1 MNPSFDKR
9 IRKVC
14 ALVSATLILPAVAYA
29 DPGGVPAEIAALQ
42 AQVTA
47 LRNQVNTLLSNNGLA
62 YLITITDAQGAF
74 ASRGVLTFH
83 ADHTMS
89 AIDSGQGGPTSF
101 FTSQLGSWKSGN
113 AGSLLARTIDFD
125 FPPTAAVA
133 RLDYTV
139 NFSSDRTQV
148 TGTIALRTFPLLGNP
163 LDGDGTVVGEF
174 TFTGTL
180 VTP

>member
-1 MNPSFDKR
+1 LASLAPTPAQAQAVPPPATIAVLQKQ
-9 IRKVC
+9 V
-14 ALVSATLILPAVAYA
+14 ATLQ
-29 DPGGVPAEIAALQ
+29 LQ
-42 AQVTA
+42 VQS
-47 LRNQVNTLLSNNGLA
+47 LQSQVNTLLSNNGLA

-89 AIDSGQGGPTSF
+89 AINSEQGGPTFF

-125 FPPTAAVA
+125 FPPNADVA

-148 TGTIALRTFPLLGNP
+148 TGTIALRTFPLQGDP
-163 LDGDGTVVGEF
+163 LDGDGTVVGIF
-174 TFTGTL
+174 TFIGTL

>member
-1 MNPSFDKR
+1 MASQ
-9 IRKVC
+9 
-14 ALVSATLILPAVAYA
+14 
-29 DPGGVPAEIAALQ
+29 EICEHR
-42 AQVTA
+42 AQ
-47 LRNQVNTLLSNNGLA
+47 RNA
-62 YLITITDAQGAF
+62 
-74 ASRGVLTFH
+74 
-83 ADHTMS
+83 
-89 AIDSGQGGPTSF
+89 AIDSGQKGPTF
-101 FTSQLGSWKSGN
+101 FFSSQLGSWKPDARDG
-113 AGSLLARTIDFD
+113 LVARTIDFD
-125 FPPTAAVA
+125 FPPNADVA